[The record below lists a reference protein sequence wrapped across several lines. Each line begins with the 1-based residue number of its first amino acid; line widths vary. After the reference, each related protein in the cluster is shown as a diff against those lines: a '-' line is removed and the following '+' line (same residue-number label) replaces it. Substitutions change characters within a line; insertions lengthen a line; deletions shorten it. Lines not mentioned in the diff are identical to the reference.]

1 MCECMYVPTYVHMYV
16 YVHVCMCANSF
27 IQGYPPQA
35 YPPQGYPAQPY
46 PPQADAYPQQYPP
59 GWVVILLV
67 HCVSVDVSA

>member
-1 MCECMYVPTYVHMYV
+1 MYVCPYVRAYV
-16 YVHVCMCANSF
+16 CICACMCMCANSF

-59 GWVVILLV
+59 GWVAILLV
-67 HCVSVDVSA
+67 H